1 MLLKDLYKEKLFQFD
16 TVDMIVLAGD
26 VIKYKY
32 KVKCPHCGSTN
43 LTKENYYKAKVL
55 DEPLQFKCQNC
66 GKVIEEGDLEV
77 EPIYEKVI
85 LISHTNQSDN
95 LCADIAKICYQSN
108 PKDNKTFLRKI
119 IKSGHLSILEHAS
132 FTFLITGI
140 SRVASHQLVRH
151 RIASFTQQS
160 HRYTK
165 ASGFFVP
172 EKILN
177 NTKAKEIFDDII
189 KKAQSAYEEL
199 LNLDLPKEDAR
210 YVLPC
215 AIVSDIIVT
224 MNARELLHFFTL
236 RTCKKAQKEI
246 QDIAI
251 EMLKICKKI
260 APIIFKN
267 AGPSCIR
274 GRCYE
279 TKPCDDI
286 NQIRQFFAKL

>member
-1 MLLKDLYKEKLFQFD
+1 MEVKLLNHTPDPDNICFQ
-16 TVDMIVLAGD
+16 T
-26 VIKYKY
+26 
-32 KVKCPHCGSTN
+32 
-43 LTKENYYKAKVL
+43 
-55 DEPLQFKCQNC
+55 
-66 GKVIEEGDLEV
+66 
-77 EPIYEKVI
+77 
-85 LISHTNQSDN
+85 
-95 LCADIAKICYQSN
+95 AKICYQSKSN
-108 PKDNKTFLRKI
+108 DKEGLLNKI
-119 IKSGHLSILEHAS
+119 IKAGHLSILEHAN
-132 FTFLITGI
+132 FTFLIKDI

-165 ASGFFVP
+165 AAGFFAP
-172 EKILN
+172 EKIQQN
-177 NTKAKEIFDDII
+177 AQAKKIFDELT

-199 LNLDLPKEDAR
+199 LNLGLPKEDAR

-236 RTCKKAQKEI
+236 RTCQKAQKEI

-260 APIIFKN
+260 SPIIFKN
-267 AGPSCIR
+267 AGPACVR

-279 TKPCDDI
+279 TKPCVDI
-286 NQIRQFFAKL
+286 NQIRQFFATL

>member
-1 MLLKDLYKEKLFQFD
+1 MEVKLLNFTPNPD
-16 TVDMIVLAGD
+16 
-26 VIKYKY
+26 
-32 KVKCPHCGSTN
+32 
-43 LTKENYYKAKVL
+43 
-55 DEPLQFKCQNC
+55 
-66 GKVIEEGDLEV
+66 
-77 EPIYEKVI
+77 
-85 LISHTNQSDN
+85 
-95 LCADIAKICYQSN
+95 DICFETAKICYQSKT
-108 PKDNKTFLRKI
+108 KDKEGLLSKI

-132 FTFLITGI
+132 FTFLIKGI

-251 EMLKICKKI
+251 EMLKICKKT

-279 TKPCDDI
+279 AKPCDDI
-286 NQIRQFFAKL
+286 SQIRQFFANL